1 MNCCSTV
8 SKGLSFLDTIP
19 DKLVVLGQFCINC
32 LILGIKRQLC
42 SRCLTGM
49 SEKLSTCYP
58 KRGDAKETFCIFIW
72 KISQGF
78 VRLCFAFPAKFKER
92 PVSRYSSLDKTMPS
106 PVVNA
111 REALIKVKGAHLFNL
126 IPCEL
131 LGMSGVTAETFK
143 AHLNEWLSTI
153 LDEPTIP
160 G

>member
-1 MNCCSTV
+1 MQNLCSFMNCCSTV
-8 SKGLSFLDTIP
+8 SMGLSFLDMIP
-19 DKLVVLGQFCINC
+19 EKLVVLGQFCINC
-32 LILGIKRQLC
+32 LVLGIKRQLC

-58 KRGDAKETFCIFIW
+58 KRGDAKDTLLYI
-72 KISQGF
+72 F
-78 VRLCFAFPAKFKER
+78 VRPCYAFPAKFKER
-92 PVSRYSSLDKTMPS
+92 PVSRYSFLDKTMPS

-143 AHLNEWLSTI
+143 AHLDEWLSTI

>member
-1 MNCCSTV
+1 M
-8 SKGLSFLDTIP
+8 
-19 DKLVVLGQFCINC
+19 
-32 LILGIKRQLC
+32 
-42 SRCLTGM
+42 
-49 SEKLSTCYP
+49 E
-58 KRGDAKETFCIFIW
+58 KETLLPLLNRHVREALDLLSQERRCERYIIIFIW

-78 VRLCFAFPAKFKER
+78 VRLCYAFPAKFKER

-111 REALIKVKGAHLFNL
+111 QEALIKVKGAHLFNL

-143 AHLNEWLSTI
+143 AHLDEWLSTI